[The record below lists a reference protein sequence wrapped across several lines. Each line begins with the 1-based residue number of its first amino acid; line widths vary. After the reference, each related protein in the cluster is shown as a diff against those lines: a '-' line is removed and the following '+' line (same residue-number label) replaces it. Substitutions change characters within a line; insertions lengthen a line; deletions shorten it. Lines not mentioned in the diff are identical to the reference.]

1 MTPEERE
8 KFEKDMAA
16 QLKELEAKRRT
27 VEFRVYYADYQP
39 VDVVMLPH
47 RIQSSVDGK
56 PTEEITFEKVK
67 VNQKIDPKRFAVS
80 K

>member
-1 MTPEERE
+1 
-8 KFEKDMAA
+8 
-16 QLKELEAKRRT
+16 
-27 VEFRVYYADYQP
+27 
-39 VDVVMLPH
+39 MLPH

-67 VNQKIDPKRFAVS
+67 VNQKIDPKRFTVS